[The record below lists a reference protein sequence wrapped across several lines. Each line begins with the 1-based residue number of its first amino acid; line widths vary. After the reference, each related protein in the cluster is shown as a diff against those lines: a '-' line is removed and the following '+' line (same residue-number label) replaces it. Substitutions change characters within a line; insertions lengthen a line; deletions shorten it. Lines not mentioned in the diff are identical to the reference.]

1 VPGSD
6 ETLTALRAALKASPD
21 NVPLRLH
28 LAETLLGYSN
38 FEDAE
43 REFKDALRLSPQ
55 NRGLKLGLARA
66 YMQTNRLSAA
76 IVVLEELV
84 NGTGADR
91 PAPVERVWLARAL
104 LKSGEPGRA
113 AHQYRLAVDADASV
127 ADPDLARQLAMPTAA
142 PDRTQTQDLRSRP
155 SEQTD
160 PALSTPTVIE
170 RPTHKFDHVGGMERV
185 KDEIR
190 MKIIMPSRHPELY
203 KAYGKSAG
211 GGILM
216 YGPPGC
222 GKTHLARA
230 TAGEVGAGFICVG
243 IADVLNM
250 YIGESERN
258 LRDLFE
264 QARTNKPC
272 VMFFDEVDALGAS
285 RTDMRQSAGRHL
297 VNQFL
302 NEMDGVQ
309 SSNEGVLI
317 LAATNAPWHMDP
329 AFRRPGRFDRII
341 FVPPPDDEAR
351 AAIVRIQLAGKPSVD
366 VDFDAVAAKTEGF
379 SGADLK
385 GLIDQV
391 IEEKLRALMRRGG
404 GAPEPIVTK
413 DLLAAAKQIKPST
426 REWFASAKNHA
437 LYANQGGLYDDVL
450 SYLKIR

>member
-1 VPGSD
+1 MPGSD
-6 ETLTALRAALKASPD
+6 ETLVALRAALKASPD

-28 LAETLLGYSN
+28 LAETLLGYSS

-43 REFKDALRLSPQ
+43 REFRDALRLSPQ
-55 NRGLKLGLARA
+55 HRGLKLGLART

-91 PAPVERVWLARAL
+91 PAPSERVWLARAL

-113 AHQYRLAVDADASV
+113 AHQYRQAIDADASV
-127 ADPDLARQLAMPTAA
+127 ADAELARQLAMPAA
-142 PDRTQTQDLRSRP
+142 VPDRRPTSDLASRHDEP
-155 SEQTD
+155 AD
-160 PALSTPTVIE
+160 PAIQTPTVIE

-341 FVPPPDDEAR
+341 FVPPPDEQAR
-351 AAIVRIQLAGKPSVD
+351 ATIVQIQLAGKPSVD
-366 VDFDAVAAKTEGF
+366 VDFDAVAAKTDGF

-385 GLIDQV
+385 GLIDRV
-391 IEEKLRALMRRGG
+391 IEEKLRVLMRKGG

-413 DLLAAAKQIKPST
+413 DLLVAAKQIKPST